1 MPASLSASRLPVLLT
16 LGATFLFFAEA
27 AHASPA
33 GRTGSVIQR
42 MCGSA
47 DKVKTLA
54 VMCNSYLDGYLDAAR
69 THGRGKEFCVDDAD
83 RPRVPAVLS
92 EWIDAH
98 PESLAQPAGEV
109 LHRALIERFPCRAKK

>member
-1 MPASLSASRLPVLLT
+1 MSAPLSAPILPVLLSV
-16 LGATFLFFAEA
+16 GAAFLLLTDVASA
-27 AHASPA
+27 APA

-69 THGRGKEFCVDDAD
+69 HHGRGQEFCVGDGD

-109 LHRALIERFPCRAKK
+109 LHRALIERFPCRARK